1 MNENLNAINELN
13 KVEGFNPADFLRKIK
28 NESGEEQL
36 YLDVKFR
43 KLWFRLKYPKGKI
56 TKRLI
61 KIDEQVA
68 IVESKIY
75 LDRNDNEQAYISS
88 AMAQRQKTTDDVY
101 GMRYVET
108 AETAAVGRALADAG
122 FGIQFSDSE
131 ENDSTAV
138 DSPFPKFDFESENK
152 KIESDDKPLPDENI
166 VIQDEK
172 PEMNEN
178 MPVDELLN
186 IMTLEYAK
194 KVIIPIGYKKGQTLG
209 EAAVKSPESV
219 VWFAQSYRGKNN
231 ILRAAAIKLLD
242 TAQ

>member
-1 MNENLNAINELN
+1 MKE
-13 KVEGFNPADFLRKIK
+13 KVFADDFTKNFYSQSEFLDFLTEREK
-28 NESGEEQL
+28 NSYWSRMRAKDL
-36 YLDVKFR
+36 KF
-43 KLWFRLKYPKGKI
+43 YAMEKGDEI

-61 KIDEQVA
+61 KLDEQVA

-219 VWFAQSYRGKNN
+219 VWFAQS
-231 ILRAAAIKLLD
+231 
-242 TAQ
+242 